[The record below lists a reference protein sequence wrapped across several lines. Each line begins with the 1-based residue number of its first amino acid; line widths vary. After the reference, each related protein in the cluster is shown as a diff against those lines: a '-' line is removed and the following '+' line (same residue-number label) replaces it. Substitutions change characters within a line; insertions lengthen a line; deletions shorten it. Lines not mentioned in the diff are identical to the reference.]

1 VGEREGKICRWK
13 EEDGGRE
20 DSGGKRMK
28 HAGRWENL
36 GVSMTANEER
46 TKGRKSKERKRKGRR
61 DEETHEFSLR

>member
-28 HAGRWENL
+28 HAGRWEDL
-36 GVSMTANEER
+36 GVSMTANKER
-46 TKGRKSKERKRKGRR
+46 TKGRKPKEREKKK
-61 DEETHEFSLR
+61 